1 MRRRRRK
8 TGLCDGFSS
17 SSSHLGVRFF
27 PMILR
32 LKQREIVFPRRPLVM
47 GIVNLNGDSF
57 SGDGIRNV
65 NEAIRHARRLI
76 SEGADLIDVGGE
88 SARTDRLEVTEQQ
101 ETDRGAPFIVRL
113 RQCYEKLRPVDDTQV
128 FPPLLSV
135 NTWRSP
141 VASALLN
148 S

>member
-8 TGLCDGFSS
+8 TGLCVSFSS

-65 NEAIRHARRLI
+65 NEAIRHAGRLI
-76 SEGADLIDVGGE
+76 SERADLIDVGGE

-101 ETDRGAPFIVRL
+101 ETDLVAPFTVRVRACYARL
-113 RQCYEKLRPVDDTQV
+113 R
-128 FPPLLSV
+128 PLHC
-135 NTWRSP
+135 
-141 VASALLN
+141 
-148 S
+148 

>member
-8 TGLCDGFSS
+8 AGLGVSFSS
-17 SSSHLGVRFF
+17 SSSQLGVRFF

-65 NEAIRHARRLI
+65 NEAIRHAGRLI

-88 SARTDRLEVTEQQ
+88 TARTDRLEVTVRH
-101 ETDRGAPFIVRL
+101 ETDRISPAIVGL
-113 RQCYEKLRPVDDTQV
+113 
-128 FPPLLSV
+128 
-135 NTWRSP
+135 
-141 VASALLN
+141 
-148 S
+148 